1 MARALSL
8 LSWNI
13 NGKVVDKGLVL
24 SELLSTN
31 KITFLQEQFLS
42 DERKNLLSIS
52 QNSYLLF
59 HPAKMNKS
67 RGRPSGGSA
76 IISQFPV
83 NLLESNDHFIA
94 VEFSDLICL
103 NVYLPTNYYSSQ
115 SENKFINACKKLASF
130 VKGVSKR
137 PNARVLIAG
146 DFDCDLTDSSSP
158 RTQLFLN
165 SLPPSYSV
173 ADKTE
178 TFTFI
183 GVLSATFNL
192 EDFLLGS

>member
-1 MARALSL
+1 MAWALSL

-31 KITFLQEQFLS
+31 EIIFLQEHFLS

-67 RGRPSGGSA
+67 RGRPSGGLA
-76 IISQFPV
+76 IISQFSI
-83 NLLESNDHFIA
+83 NFLESNDHFIA
-94 VEFSDLICL
+94 AEFSDLICID
-103 NVYLPTNYYSSQ
+103 VYLPTNYCSLQ

-130 VKGVSKR
+130 VKGVSKC
-137 PNARVLIAG
+137 PNAWVLIAG
-146 DFDCDLTDSSSP
+146 DFNCDLTDSSSP
-158 RTQLFLN
+158 RTQLLLN

-173 ADKTE
+173 ADQNRN
-178 TFTFI
+178 FHVYWCPVSNF
-183 GVLSATFNL
+183 
-192 EDFLLGS
+192 